1 LWKVKLQTGRYG
13 SEPQEVILYHS
24 PFLPKPT
31 TQVVNQ
37 PFSHASIESAWVV
50 FLHVRVVDLRNRT
63 AQHLNPS
70 VGQAEV
76 YHKRKLAAVT
86 PRWRRNNWA
95 PRTRETQPPQTTN
108 KEKPMEHD
116 SVRCGNFAIGCR
128 IPSLRHSRLQST
140 LFPAVA
146 PWQWPGSVDEF
157 TKM

>member
-1 LWKVKLQTGRYG
+1 VKLQTGRYE
-13 SEPQEVILYHS
+13 SEPQEVILYPS
-24 PFLPKPT
+24 LFLPKPT

-50 FLHVRVVDLRNRT
+50 FLHVRVVNLRNRK
-63 AQHLNPS
+63 AQDLDPS

-86 PRWRRNNWA
+86 PRWRRNNWV

-108 KEKPMEHD
+108 KEKPTEHD

-140 LFPAVA
+140 LSPAVA
-146 PWQWPGSVDEF
+146 PCSGRVP
-157 TKM
+157 